1 MPAVAAVSPPDVE
14 PTTVP
19 ATIEWLIDASHELS
33 TTDLIRELGLRLRGA
48 GLPVDRLIL
57 HLRTIHPELH
67 GSTLAWTPGEEIEIH
82 PRERGIE
89 HTAAFA
95 QSPLPRMMQMRESL
109 IVDLDERNGPL
120 WCDFDVFKS
129 RRVAQFLFVPLR
141 NAQELVALAFFCT
154 ARREGFDAAQR
165 AQLERVVP
173 ALRNACELRMLRD
186 VTLTLLDTYVGAGTA
201 QRILAGH
208 IRRGEIASLDTAL
221 MLCDLRGFTHLS
233 NELPTQRVIELLD
246 AYFDAVVPAVTAAG
260 GEVLKFIGDAVLAF
274 FHRDDAAAACAAAL
288 QGSLMA
294 LENLSRFRAPDAEL
308 HAGVALHYG
317 RVNYGNIGSGHR
329 LDFTLIGP
337 DVNLL
342 SRIQSVCSTTGNR
355 VVMSERFVSLLEG
368 ARPAAIGSHQLKGFA
383 APVPLYGLLP

>member
-1 MPAVAAVSPPDVE
+1 VISPDP
-14 PTTVP
+14 P
-19 ATIEWLIDASHELS
+19 ATTLPDIIEWLIGASHELK
-33 TTDLIRELGLRLRGA
+33 TAELIRELGQRLRDA

-95 QSPLPRMMQMRESL
+95 QSPLPRMMEMRESL
-109 IVDLDERNGPL
+109 VVDLDERNAPV
-120 WCDFDVFKS
+120 WSDFDVFKS

-141 NAQELVALAFFCT
+141 NAKELVALAFFCT
-154 ARREGFDAAQR
+154 AQPGGFDAAQR

-186 VTLTLLDTYVGAGTA
+186 VTQSLLDTYVGAGTA

-246 AYFDAVVPAVTAAG
+246 AYFDAVVPAVAAAG

-274 FHRDDAAAACAAAL
+274 FHRDDAGAACAAAL
-288 QGSLMA
+288 DGA
-294 LENLSRFRAPDAEL
+294 LRALDNLARFQAPDAEL

-317 RVNYGNIGSGHR
+317 RVNYGNIGSGGR

-342 SRIQSVCSTTGNR
+342 SRIQTVCSSTGNR
-355 VVMSERFVSLLEG
+355 VVMSERFASLLSG
-368 ARPAAIGSHQLKGFA
+368 PQPSAIGSHQLKGFP
-383 APVPLYGLLP
+383 APVQLYGLVP

>member
-1 MPAVAAVSPPDVE
+1 MSAPDLE

-19 ATIEWLIDASHELS
+19 DTIEWLIGASHELA
-33 TTDLIRELGLRLRGA
+33 TADLIRELGLRLRAA

-57 HLRTIHPELH
+57 HLRTIHPELL
-67 GSTLAWTPGEEIEIH
+67 GSTLAWAPGEEIEIH

-95 QSPLPRMMQMRESL
+95 QSPLPHMMQLRESL
-109 IVDLDERNGPL
+109 VVDLDERNGPL

-129 RRVAQFLFVPLR
+129 RSVAQFLFVPLR
-141 NAQELVALAFFCT
+141 NGEELVALAFFCT
-154 ARREGFDAAQR
+154 GRREGFDAEQR

-208 IRRGEIASLDTAL
+208 VRRGEIASLDTAL

-233 NELPTQRVIELLD
+233 NELPTERVVELLD
-246 AYFDAVVPAVTAAG
+246 AYFDAVVPAVAAAG

-294 LENLSRFRAPDAEL
+294 LQNLSNFQAPDAEL

-317 RVNYGNIGSGHR
+317 RVNYGNIGSGNR

-342 SRIQSVCSTTGNR
+342 SRIQTVCSATGNR
-355 VVMSERFVSLLEG
+355 VVMSERFASLLHG
-368 ARPAAIGSHQLKGFA
+368 TQPSAIGSHQLKGFPT
-383 APVPLYGLLP
+383 PVLLYGLMP